1 MAKRYQISHV
11 PIDSRQQVSRWGSEA
26 RRNSVAN
33 RDFTVEEIEAI
44 IRSGSIEELREL
56 SRYYYRTNSVYR
68 MNIDLLA
75 SLPLYYTMI
84 TPIFE
89 SGKGSQAQI
98 IKAFYNACAFVE
110 KLDIKNTLFRV
121 TKEWLKQGLYC
132 GILQEKAGKIVLV
145 DLPIS
150 HTRTRFK
157 DFNNLNILEF
167 NLTYFIER
175 YPDKDYREEAILT
188 FPEVVQKAWRAWS
201 KNKAA
206 DPWVMI
212 PASNGGVCF
221 CFAEDQSPL
230 LIAALPKLVELKDA
244 VGREER
250 RDENELYKLLIQQM
264 PIDDNGELVFDLE
277 EIEQIHAGVAAM
289 LQSLDTVDVLTTLG
303 EAKLENLQDSSAA
316 SQSNNRLE
324 KYDKQVWDALGR
336 SPLLFNADNSSSM
349 VYSIRKDESL
359 MKGYLNA
366 YDTWIK
372 FLINSRFS
380 RTGLTFDFEILPI
393 TVFNQKDFQTE
404 QLSMA
409 QFGYSKMRT
418 GVAAGLKQ
426 INLLSLITFENE
438 FLKMDEKMIPLM
450 SSYTQGE
457 GEEKNSSSS
466 KKNSS
471 NGSSAKNITNT
482 GGRPELPD
490 ENKSEKTQAN
500 IESKG

>member
-1 MAKRYQISHV
+1 
-11 PIDSRQQVSRWGSEA
+11 
-26 RRNSVAN
+26 
-33 RDFTVEEIEAI
+33 
-44 IRSGSIEELREL
+44 
-56 SRYYYRTNSVYR
+56 
-68 MNIDLLA
+68 
-75 SLPLYYTMI
+75 
-84 TPIFE
+84 
-89 SGKGSQAQI
+89 
-98 IKAFYNACAFVE
+98 
-110 KLDIKNTLFRV
+110 
-121 TKEWLKQGLYC
+121 
-132 GILQEKAGKIVLV
+132 
-145 DLPIS
+145 
-150 HTRTRFK
+150 
-157 DFNNLNILEF
+157 
-167 NLTYFIER
+167 
-175 YPDKDYREEAILT
+175 
-188 FPEVVQKAWRAWS
+188 
-201 KNKAA
+201 
-206 DPWVMI
+206 MI

-324 KYDKQVWDALGR
+324 KYDKQAWDALGR

-438 FLKMDEKMIPLM
+438 FLKNSPLK
-450 SSYTQGE
+450 SAN
-457 GEEKNSSSS
+457 KNL
-466 KKNSS
+466 KKLRLILSLRVKE
-471 NGSSAKNITNT
+471 A
-482 GGRPELPD
+482 
-490 ENKSEKTQAN
+490 AA
-500 IESKG
+500 